1 MVFLFQFAARPSAGF
16 DPLNFREQRLSHNG
30 PFGGLLEPTLGLSFH
45 LPFPVRFYDHALMNR
60 KFISLRALSVGL
72 ALLSSTLLAG
82 AQTFPIQIGDTISDG
97 VPAAGAGQ
105 INSHTETDYY
115 TFTGTAGQNIFVE
128 ELSVASA
135 FAGWLR
141 WELKSPGN
149 ATVFSSYL
157 DSSIEGR
164 RTLPETGTYTLR
176 VFVGAANAAFI
187 GTYSFRLRAIPAD
200 TTFPIQYGDTITN
213 GVPAAGAGNIE
224 VPGAWDYYT
233 FHATNGQLAFFEIMH
248 TASSFQGY
256 LYAELKTPSSNSV
269 FSTYLTG
276 GNHLGR
282 RVFTET
288 GTYRLRVNAQS
299 NNTNHVGGYALRVR
313 SIPADQTFAI
323 QPGDTVTN
331 NLPAPGAGNIEVPG
345 AWDYYTFA
353 GTAGQSLS
361 FEAIAKSAAFA
372 GWLQWELKAP
382 SGASVFSNFFTDGGR
397 KTLPE
402 TGTYTIRVW
411 VGANHPNYVGTYAFR
426 VFTLPGDVR
435 LNIQK
440 GDLISD
446 GVPVS
451 SAGRIDEP
459 GGLDTYTFSGI
470 AGQRV
475 NFDQLS
481 VAPAFGGYLYWQ
493 IVAPSG
499 SNWFAGYFTGNT
511 KQRRT
516 LPETGNYTIRIYANS
531 VNANHI
537 GAYAFRTWCE
547 VAALSDQLA
556 TLPDTALAVPV
567 GKFLCNDTFEI
578 GDAPLV
584 ELTNSVSANGGT
596 LALQNQTLV
605 YTPPTGFSGTDQ
617 FTYRLRGLFGDDD
630 FASVKVRVGNGADTG
645 ATVVSLVR
653 NGPASVLVCLLG
665 APNQTYTVQ
674 QSTNLTTWTNI
685 SEITADAA
693 GAMTYLYGLEPTGQK
708 FYRFLRP

>member
-1 MVFLFQFAARPSAGF
+1 MMFHFQFAARPSAVV
-16 DPLNFREQRLSHNG
+16 DTVNFLEWRLSHNG
-30 PFGGLLEPTLGLSFH
+30 PFGGLLEQTLGLSFH
-45 LPFPVRFYDHALMNR
+45 LPFHVRPYDRALMNR
-60 KFISLRALSVGL
+60 NFASLRALGLGL
-72 ALLSSTLLAG
+72 ALLGSTMLAG
-82 AQTFPIQIGDTISDG
+82 AQTFLIQIGDTISDG
-97 VPAAGAGQ
+97 VPATGAGR
-105 INSHTETDYY
+105 INVHTETDYY

-157 DSSIEGR
+157 DNSIEGR

-200 TTFPIQYGDTITN
+200 STFPIQYGDIITN
-213 GVPAAGAGNIE
+213 GLPTAGAGNIE

-256 LYAELKTPSSNSV
+256 LYGELKSPSSNSV

-282 RVFTET
+282 RVLTET

-299 NNTNHVGGYALRVR
+299 NNTNHVGTYSLRVR

-331 NLPAPGAGNIEVPG
+331 NLPADGAGNIEVPG

-361 FEAIAKSAAFA
+361 FEAISKSAAFA
-372 GWLQWELKAP
+372 GWLQWELKTP
-382 SGASVFSNFFTDGGR
+382 SGASVFSNFFTDSGR

-402 TGTYTIRVW
+402 TGIYTIRVC

-426 VFTLPGDVR
+426 IFTLPGDVR

-440 GDLISD
+440 GDLISE
-446 GVPVS
+446 GVPVTG
-451 SAGRIDEP
+451 AGRIDEP

-475 NFDQLS
+475 NFDQLN
-481 VAPAFGGYLYWQ
+481 VAPAFAGNLYWQ
-493 IVAPSG
+493 IVAPGG
-499 SNWFAGYFTGNT
+499 SNWFAGYFTGIV

-516 LPETGNYTIRIYANS
+516 LPETGNYTIRVYANS

-547 VAALSDQLA
+547 VTALSDQLA
-556 TLPDTALAVPV
+556 TLPNTALAVPV

-578 GDAPLV
+578 GDAPVV
-584 ELTNSVSANGGT
+584 ELTNSISTNGGT
-596 LALQNQTLV
+596 LALLNQTLV
-605 YTPPTGFSGTDQ
+605 YTPPPGFSGADQ
-617 FTYRLRGLFGDDD
+617 FTYRLRGMFGDEDY
-630 FASVKVRVGNGADTG
+630 ASVNVQVGTGVNEG

-653 NGPASVLVCLLG
+653 NGPTSVLVCLLG

-685 SEITADAA
+685 GEITADPA
-693 GAMTYLYGLEPTGQK
+693 GAMTYLYALEPTGQK
-708 FYRFLRP
+708 FYRFRKP